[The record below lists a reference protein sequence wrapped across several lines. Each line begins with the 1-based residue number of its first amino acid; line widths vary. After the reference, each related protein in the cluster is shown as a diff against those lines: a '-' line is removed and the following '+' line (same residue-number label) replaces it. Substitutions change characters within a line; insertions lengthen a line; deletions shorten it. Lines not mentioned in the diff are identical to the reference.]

1 VGIEKRRGASVPRGS
16 GLVEEDDGWAA
27 AVSGGGDVQV
37 TMENLRK
44 ANLRREKTAKQR
56 RVRRGGGEE
65 EAAEPARRRAATSAR
80 GEPGEDKA
88 RPKAGKIVIP
98 SAALKKR
105 RRRAGGCWL
114 PRTTFQRGNIGCL
127 YTNLN

>member
-98 SAALKKR
+98 SAPLKNVD
-105 RRRAGGCWL
+105 GL
-114 PRTTFQRGNIGCL
+114 D
-127 YTNLN
+127 

>member
-88 RPKAGKIVIP
+88 RPKAGKIVISWGNCVAVIKDRDTTCLRKS
-98 SAALKKR
+98 SAPLV
-105 RRRAGGCWL
+105 
-114 PRTTFQRGNIGCL
+114 
-127 YTNLN
+127 

>member
-1 VGIEKRRGASVPRGS
+1 MGIEKRRGASVPRGS

-56 RVRRGGGEE
+56 RAGE
-65 EAAEPARRRAATSAR
+65 R
-80 GEPGEDKA
+80 K
-88 RPKAGKIVIP
+88 RPRT
-98 SAALKKR
+98 KKR
-105 RRRAGGCWL
+105 RR
-114 PRTTFQRGNIGCL
+114 T
-127 YTNLN
+127 

>member
-1 VGIEKRRGASVPRGS
+1 
-16 GLVEEDDGWAA
+16 
-27 AVSGGGDVQV
+27 VSGGGDVQV

-98 SAALKKR
+98 SAALR
-105 RRRAGGCWL
+105 GCWL
-114 PRTTFQRGNIGCL
+114 PQLNFTPCLIGDL
-127 YTNLN
+127 NTNLDY